1 MWVGLRVLSQCPEV
15 NLAEASP
22 SLEQL
27 DSEDQKDSVRE
38 ASSSLSVPGTED
50 FEEHVRKLKNRE
62 VKSRD
67 DVEQR

>member
-1 MWVGLRVLSQCPEV
+1 M
-15 NLAEASP
+15 AEASP